1 MLHCSLIYLLDELT
15 ILSFFIVICLE
26 RVQFFQKMVV
36 QPFQRKA
43 YRPGF
48 EKHVFEI
55 KLNIQQKT
63 QEFVNDNF
71 VSSLF
76 ES

>member
-1 MLHCSLIYLLDELT
+1 MLHWSLIYLLDELT
-15 ILSFFIVICLE
+15 IFSFFIVICLE

-43 YRPGF
+43 YKPGI

-55 KLNIQQKT
+55 KLNIQQKLKNLLT
-63 QEFVNDNF
+63 IT
-71 VSSLF
+71 L
-76 ES
+76 

>member
-1 MLHCSLIYLLDELT
+1 MLHWYLIYLLDELT
-15 ILSFFIVICLE
+15 IFSFFIVICLE

-43 YRPGF
+43 YRPGI

-55 KLNIQQKT
+55 KLNIQQKLKNLLT
-63 QEFVNDNF
+63 IT
-71 VSSLF
+71 L
-76 ES
+76 

>member
-1 MLHCSLIYLLDELT
+1 MLHWSLIYLLDELT
-15 ILSFFIVICLE
+15 IFSFFIVICLE

-43 YRPGF
+43 CRPGI

-55 KLNIQQKT
+55 KLNIQQKLKNLLT
-63 QEFVNDNF
+63 IT
-71 VSSLF
+71 L
-76 ES
+76 

>member
-1 MLHCSLIYLLDELT
+1 MLHWSLIYLLDELT
-15 ILSFFIVICLE
+15 IFSFFIVICLE

-43 YRPGF
+43 YRPGI

-55 KLNIQQKT
+55 KLNIQQKLKNLLT
-63 QEFVNDNF
+63 IT
-71 VSSLF
+71 L
-76 ES
+76 

>member
-1 MLHCSLIYLLDELT
+1 MLHWSLIYLLDKLT
-15 ILSFFIVICLE
+15 IFSFFIVICLE

-43 YRPGF
+43 YRPGI

-55 KLNIQQKT
+55 KLNIQQKLKNLLT
-63 QEFVNDNF
+63 IT
-71 VSSLF
+71 L
-76 ES
+76 